1 MTEFLPGTPLEKDR
15 VVPGVPMTAD
25 SSGDEVSLWDF
36 RQRAALALCF
46 LHDRCESCA
55 GYARKLAKVSGELRE
70 FDAIALAVVGESA
83 ALDLPV
89 LVDTGTRARQRF
101 LGPAAEMPLVLIVDR
116 YGTAWRSFRSRG
128 HAFPPPE
135 EVVDTLRHPALQC
148 PECGAPAW

>member
-1 MTEFLPGTPLEKDR
+1 
-15 VVPGVPMTAD
+15 MTAD
-25 SSGDEVSLWDF
+25 SSGAEVSLWDF

-101 LGPAAEMPLVLIVDR
+101 LGPAAEMPSSSSWI
-116 YGTAWRSFRSRG
+116 GTVQLGDPSPRGG